1 MSRLFQDSAQS
12 LNRVFQVTRY
22 PAIPVVEG
30 LLLQKKFS
38 TISKNED
45 LRIEQ
50 LPCQGVEIV
59 IWINKVLS

>member
-1 MSRLFQDSAQS
+1 